1 MINIMLT
8 KKNNQ
13 ISHESFGDYVYY
25 AIQINLMSVTL
36 VFSVSRGSCI
46 WQGTYLR
53 TGKGEYYILGALS
66 INNITDYRS

>member
-36 VFSVSRGSCI
+36 VFSVSRGSCKVPTFELGRANI
-46 WQGTYLR
+46 IYLAR
-53 TGKGEYYILGALS
+53 YQ
-66 INNITDYRS
+66 